1 MIKLFKK
8 HNGFTLIET
17 IIYIGIFALIM
28 SSAVVSIYSIM
39 SNNARNQTKAMVE
52 EEGSFLIGK
61 IDWALIGT
69 KKINSSNGNTL
80 SVTKFDSAIPDP
92 IEISVEDGKMKIK
105 KGGGGDTIELNNS
118 NITVSC
124 PPSGCFI
131 HGVDPEKIEANITIN
146 TKTSEGLP
154 FSQDFY
160 TIKYLRR

>member
-1 MIKLFKK
+1 MIKFFKK

-69 KKINSSNGNTL
+69 KKINSSNGDIL
-80 SVTKFDSAIPDP
+80 SITKFDSTVPDP
-92 IEISVEDGKMKIK
+92 IVISIEDGKMKIK
-105 KGGGGDTIELNNS
+105 KGESGDAVEL
-118 NITVSC
+118 TTLTLLFLARHPDVLLMVS
-124 PPSGCFI
+124 I
-131 HGVDPEKIEANITIN
+131 
-146 TKTSEGLP
+146 
-154 FSQDFY
+154 
-160 TIKYLRR
+160 RRE